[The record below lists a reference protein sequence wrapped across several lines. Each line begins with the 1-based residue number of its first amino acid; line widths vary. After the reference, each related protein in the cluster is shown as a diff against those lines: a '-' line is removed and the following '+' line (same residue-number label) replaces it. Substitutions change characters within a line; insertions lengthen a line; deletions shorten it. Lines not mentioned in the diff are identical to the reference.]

1 MKLTIRK
8 MMDQDLE
15 PLCVLLSDPDVMR
28 FLEPPY
34 SNEQLP
40 VEFKLNPKGGG
51 LKKEA
56 PLQ

>member
-34 SNEQLP
+34 SNEQSNFNQLGNEP
-40 VEFKLNPKGGG
+40 PPK
-51 LKKEA
+51 A
-56 PLQ
+56 V